1 MNKKRQPNLE
11 KKDIYWQ
18 VLNAAIALDIK
29 KGSLK
34 WSMTDLSKLSKVS
47 RTLIYYYFGKSK
59 EGILLEAIDLFGQE
73 LSGSTP
79 ERIAAWKAGKIAATL
94 LATRDL
100 MNLSPSIR
108 VFYHLNKEKESAVG
122 IRIREFEKKLFKKIC
137 TFFPIL
143 KRSEQEGLF
152 ALILGIALTPS
163 LSAEAIESAVNIII
177 GGVKK

>member
-1 MNKKRQPNLE
+1 MNKNRQPQLE

-18 VLNAAIALDIK
+18 VLNAAISLDIK

-34 WSMTDLSKLSKVS
+34 WSMTDLAKNSKVS

-79 ERIAAWKAGKIAATL
+79 ERMAAWKAGRIAETL

-108 VFYHLNKEKESAVG
+108 IFYHLNKEKDTDVG
-122 IRIREFEKKLFKKIC
+122 LRIRDFEKKLFKKIGA
-137 TFFPIL
+137 FFPQL
-143 KRSEQEGLF
+143 KKADHEGLF
-152 ALILGIALTPS
+152 ALILGIALTPH
-163 LSAEAIESAVNIII
+163 LSAEAIERAVHMILH
-177 GGVKK
+177 GVKR